1 MVEWQGKINIFNFRK
16 TNRIYNIN
24 ILSPLITKKNEGTLT
39 IEEILDD
46 NDAINDLKLNPSSQ
60 LQDL

>member
-1 MVEWQGKINIFNFRK
+1 MFQK
-16 TNRIYNIN
+16 TNRIYNVN
-24 ILSPLITKKNEGTLT
+24 ILSPLITKKNEGILT

-46 NDAINDLKLNPSSQ
+46 NDAINDLKLNSSSQ

>member
-1 MVEWQGKINIFNFRK
+1 MVEWQGKNIFLIFQK

-24 ILSPLITKKNEGTLT
+24 FLSPLITKKKEGTLT

-60 LQDL
+60 FQDL